1 MDKLNMDKN
10 DSLAAGDA
18 WFITFKPRRNRTM
31 MQALQRTRTL
41 TLGKVLYHVNK
52 IQEAGSF
59 SRLRDTQ
66 PQLYKESDNAGQLG
80 ILMFSQPFVKGFYLQ
95 IPPLTNSQS

>member
-31 MQALQRTRTL
+31 MQAL
-41 TLGKVLYHVNK
+41 
-52 IQEAGSF
+52 
-59 SRLRDTQ
+59 
-66 PQLYKESDNAGQLG
+66 
-80 ILMFSQPFVKGFYLQ
+80 
-95 IPPLTNSQS
+95 